1 MFGSNSVKVSKE
13 LMEKLKVAA
22 DVMGCSS
29 VGEFV
34 ETTLTTEVDKLL
46 TQTASKAASSK
57 EVEDITN
64 KLKGLGY
71 LE

>member
-22 DVMGCSS
+22 ELMGCSS
-29 VGEFV
+29 VAELV
-34 ETTLTTEVDKLL
+34 ETILTEEVDKVL
-46 TQTASKAASSK
+46 TQSASKAASNK